1 MQKTSLLSYF
11 LSFFVTLVSTYI
23 VVITAEWSLV
33 QAYTYFQGDSLKTI
47 IGNYWIAL
55 FYTLPLIIALCVAI
69 IRVVS
74 LRKNANIV
82 KEIDIAQ
89 KPDLFIIR
97 KKEKYFSY
105 KGLLWKPRRFRY
117 QNPIPVCPREG
128 CQRPIDCFRINPPQ
142 YMISAD
148 IKEMQDFLN
157 EQNTLRFA
165 YRCPLHGDI
174 ESAPNEPLPDLIKQA
189 KYEQNRK

>member
-97 KKEKYFSY
+97 KKEK
-105 KGLLWKPRRFRY
+105 
-117 QNPIPVCPREG
+117 
-128 CQRPIDCFRINPPQ
+128 
-142 YMISAD
+142 
-148 IKEMQDFLN
+148 
-157 EQNTLRFA
+157 
-165 YRCPLHGDI
+165 
-174 ESAPNEPLPDLIKQA
+174 
-189 KYEQNRK
+189 

>member
-1 MQKTSLLSYF
+1 MQKTSFLSYL
-11 LSFFVTLVSTYI
+11 LSFFVALASTYI

-47 IGNYWIAL
+47 VGNYWIAL

-74 LRKNANIV
+74 LRRDAKIV
-82 KEIDIAQ
+82 KEIDITH
-89 KPDLFIIR
+89 KPDFFIVR

-128 CQRPIDCFRINPPQ
+128 CQRPIDSFRINPPQ

-148 IKEMQDFLN
+148 IREMQDFLSN
-157 EQNTLRFA
+157 QNTLRFA

-174 ESAPNEPLPDLIKQA
+174 ESAPNEPLQDLIKQA